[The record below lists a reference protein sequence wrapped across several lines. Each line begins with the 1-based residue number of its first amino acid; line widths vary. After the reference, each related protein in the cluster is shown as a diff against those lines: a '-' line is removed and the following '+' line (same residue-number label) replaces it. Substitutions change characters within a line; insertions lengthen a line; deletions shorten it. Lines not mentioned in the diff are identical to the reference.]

1 MEFSRTNDMEAM
13 FITVDR
19 TTIRNEELRNSILD
33 TLQNQQHE
41 MHGAQAIQG
50 NITKLVCKHPGI
62 LTILT

>member
-1 MEFSRTNDMEAM
+1 M